1 MDPPPATEP
10 SPARARLAGV
20 LVVLGAAVLVV
31 GLLVLDDQARG
42 SLALVVGP
50 AVALVAAGAALS
62 R

>member
-10 SPARARLAGV
+10 PPARAWLAGA
-20 LVVLGAAVLVV
+20 LVVLGAVVLVV

-50 AVALVAAGAALS
+50 AVALVAAGAALA